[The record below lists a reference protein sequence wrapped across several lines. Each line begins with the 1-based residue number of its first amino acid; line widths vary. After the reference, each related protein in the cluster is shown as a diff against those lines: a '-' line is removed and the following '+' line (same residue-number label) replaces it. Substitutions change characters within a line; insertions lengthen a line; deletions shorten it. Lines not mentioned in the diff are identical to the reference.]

1 MSSINSI
8 DLKKE
13 AEHALSI
20 VFKKTLDE
28 EEQNKIMNE
37 TIKYWKENVNEGIY
51 LLIHSF
57 LYLFTHL
64 FTLIKGFLS
73 YRKSVSNESSYAAL
87 DWIDA
92 YPGTSW
98 FQCHKGEKYLDLL
111 GGYGIYNVGRR
122 HPKVTEA
129 VSSQLAKQ
137 ALHSQELL
145 DPLRS
150 YTAHLLSLI
159 TPRDEKRVLR
169 KCFFTNSG
177 TESVEACLKI
187 AFMSTGRSKVLA
199 TINAFHGKTL
209 GALACTSK
217 AKFRGPFIN
226 VLAETSHVLFN
237 NIVALQCAF
246 ESAEATGNR
255 FACFIIEPI
264 QGEGGIH
271 VATKEYLQKARELCD
286 MYGTLLI
293 FDEVQSGMG
302 RTGKWWACQHADVC
316 PDLLA
321 IGKSFGGGVMPA
333 GACIGTDEVWQK
345 YVDDPFLLTTTFGGN
360 PLALSASLAC
370 INVIIE
376 ENLIDKARDNGAYFI
391 NKLKEIQAKYP
402 SVLREVR
409 GTGMMIGIEF
419 MTNEYGVIFSKKMFE
434 NHILVAG
441 TLANAQTIRIE
452 PALTITTE
460 DVSYACNI
468 CEKVIADIAAT
479 LEADMKPPSPITVI
493 SLSSSSDISEEA
505 KLITDLIVEVE
516 SIAVV
521 DMV

>member
-1 MSSINSI
+1 LN
-8 DLKKE
+8 
-13 AEHALSI
+13 
-20 VFKKTLDE
+20 
-28 EEQNKIMNE
+28 
-37 TIKYWKENVNEGIY
+37 
-51 LLIHSF
+51 
-57 LYLFTHL
+57 
-64 FTLIKGFLS
+64 
-73 YRKSVSNESSYAAL
+73 
-87 DWIDA
+87 
-92 YPGTSW
+92 
-98 FQCHKGEKYLDLL
+98 FQ
-111 GGYGIYNVGRR
+111 
-122 HPKVTEA
+122 
-129 VSSQLAKQ
+129 
-137 ALHSQELL
+137 
-145 DPLRS
+145 
-150 YTAHLLSLI
+150 
-159 TPRDEKRVLR
+159 
-169 KCFFTNSG
+169 
-177 TESVEACLKI
+177 
-187 AFMSTGRSKVLA
+187 
-199 TINAFHGKTL
+199 
-209 GALACTSK
+209 
-217 AKFRGPFIN
+217 
-226 VLAETSHVLFN
+226 
-237 NIVALQCAF
+237 F
-246 ESAEATGNR
+246 E
-255 FACFIIEPI
+255 
-264 QGEGGIH
+264 

-345 YVDDPFLLTTTFGGN
+345 YIDDPFLLTTTFGGN

-376 ENLIDKARDNGAYFI
+376 ENLIEKARDNGAYFN

-419 MTNEYGVIFSKKMFE
+419 MTNEYGIIFSKKMFE
-434 NHILVAG
+434 NRILVAG

-468 CEKVIADIAAT
+468 CEKVIADMAAI
-479 LEADMKPPSPITVI
+479 LEADMKPPSPITVT

>member
-37 TIKYWKENVNEGIY
+37 TIKYWKENVNE
-51 LLIHSF
+51 
-57 LYLFTHL
+57 
-64 FTLIKGFLS
+64 GFLS